1 MKKGLKAISKRTTD
15 LWYKVNEKYGNHVY
29 NLCVNGNDE
38 VLLCK
43 GYSKEIAK
51 GNREVQE
58 TLKKLLMA

>member
-43 GYSKEIAK
+43 GYTEEIAK
-51 GNREVQE
+51 GNRNTQKALRDL
-58 TLKKLLMA
+58 LKA